1 MRGDIKPSCVICAWR
16 AGCNKQFSITDP
28 SHCPEFTLDVTV
40 KDYPG
45 KKGVKVLIEGGPGT
59 GKTTLVERV
68 VTRLCKEMRLGG
80 FFTREIREKG
90 SRKGFKIITLDKK
103 EGVLAHEDISGHL
116 KVGRYVVN
124 LDDLEGVGVASIER
138 AIKEDDVVV
147 IDEIGKME
155 LMSGHFR
162 EVVEM
167 ALDSEKPVVATIPS
181 DGPQFVGEIK
191 AIPGVHLITLTQANR
206 DGLLEEVVKLLHG

>member
-1 MRGDIKPSCVICAWR
+1 MICAWR
-16 AGCNKQFSITDP
+16 GGCNKQFSIADP
-28 SHCPEFTLDVTV
+28 SHCPDYTLDVSV

-45 KKGVKVLIEGGPGT
+45 KKGVKVLIEGSPGT

-68 VTRLCKEMRLGG
+68 ITKLCKEMRLGG

-90 SRKGFKIITLDKK
+90 SRKGFKIITVDKT
-103 EGVLAHEDISGHL
+103 EGVLAHEDLPGHH

-124 LDDLEGVGVASIER
+124 LEDLERVGVASIKR
-138 AIKEDDVVV
+138 ALAEDDVII

-155 LMSGHFR
+155 LMSGQFR

-167 ALDSEKPVVATIPS
+167 ALDSEKPLVATIAS
-181 DGPQFVGEIK
+181 DGPRFLDEIK
-191 AIPGVHLITLTQANR
+191 AIPGVHLITLNQANR
-206 DGLLEEVVKLLHG
+206 DGLLDEVVKLLHG